1 MSHSHIDVSSL
12 ASEACPVSEVLDHV
26 SGKWSIGILV
36 AVAQGPVRFTELE
49 RSIRG
54 ISRRMLTLT
63 LRKLERDGLLV
74 RTVYPVVPPKVE
86 YTLTEMAK
94 ELHQSLLELTDWAR
108 RHGSAVAA
116 AQAAY
121 DREQIPALPA
131 GCTRDPGAHRTVN
144 AEGGWGGVVGRPGA
158 EGSRATGWPPVVDGD
173 LGRERPRPVP
183 RGVGDHARWV
193 GRGVRGSTGD
203 AVFRPV
209 RPGQARSFSMN

>member
-1 MSHSHIDVSSL
+1 MSHSHIDVSAL

-63 LRKLERDGLLV
+63 LRKLERDGLLT

-86 YTLTEMAK
+86 YALTEMAQ

-131 GCTRDPGAHRTVN
+131 LRQSEH
-144 AEGGWGGVVGRPGA
+144 
-158 EGSRATGWPPVVDGD
+158 
-173 LGRERPRPVP
+173 
-183 RGVGDHARWV
+183 
-193 GRGVRGSTGD
+193 
-203 AVFRPV
+203 
-209 RPGQARSFSMN
+209 

>member
-1 MSHSHIDVSSL
+1 MSRSHIDVSAL

-36 AVAQGPVRFTELE
+36 AAAQGPVRFTELE

-63 LRKLERDGLLV
+63 LRQLERDGLLI
-74 RTVYPVVPPKVE
+74 RAVYPVVPPKVE
-86 YTLTEMAK
+86 YTLTEMAQ

-121 DREQIPALPA
+121 DREQIPALP
-131 GCTRDPGAHRTVN
+131 
-144 AEGGWGGVVGRPGA
+144 RPA
-158 EGSRATGWPPVVDGD
+158 VDACAAPVADDD
-173 LGRERPRPVP
+173 LGRERARP
-183 RGVGDHARWV
+183 V
-193 GRGVRGSTGD
+193 GRGVADHAARNGTGRGVRVRTLH
-203 AVFRPV
+203 PV
-209 RPGQARSFSMN
+209 RPGRDRAGGTASAGHADRQRDRREVHRGRQAATSR